1 MNNPITHAKYVLAS
15 LPPDPTELTA
25 EHLPTIAAAVAAR
38 ARFDEETRK
47 RQEKLASAIYGGD
60 RSPAVAKRLGKVE
73 KQLARL
79 VQAEALLEPYV
90 DQALEIEAEG
100 ELQ

>member
-47 RQEKLASAIYGGD
+47 RQEKLASAIYGEAREG
-60 RSPAVAKRLGKVE
+60 REAARPPRPSGSPA
-73 KQLARL
+73 
-79 VQAEALLEPYV
+79 
-90 DQALEIEAEG
+90 
-100 ELQ
+100 